1 MKKLQVII
9 LRLTVIG
16 VFGLFAATSLQA
28 QDGCPA
34 DKVCL
39 PQETANKLLSAVT
52 ELSEARVL
60 IQKLLTERNASDAV
74 IASAQRV
81 IEDYKQLDA
90 INVMQVAKYKDMMAL
105 YERVITLYAS
115 VVDKLEA
122 QLNKPQS
129 GWQKFLRIVEKVVM
143 VLAGVTLGRGL

>member
-1 MKKLQVII
+1 MKKLII
-9 LRLTVIG
+9 IAFLSL
-16 VFGLFAATSLQA
+16 VFSVTAYSQT
-28 QDGCPA
+28 
-34 DKVCL
+34 VCL
-39 PQETANKLLSAVT
+39 PQETANKALSAIT
-52 ELSEARVL
+52 EPVEARAL